1 MHGGPENMED
11 NILNRIYGKPID
23 IHVREDHGATE
34 TLQKKLMHDDRT
46 ETVFHSEPEDMNH
59 K

>member
-1 MHGGPENMED
+1 MED

-34 TLQKKLMHDDRT
+34 TLQKELMQDEKS
-46 ETVFHSEPEDMNH
+46 ETVFRSEAEDMHH

>member
-1 MHGGPENMED
+1 MED

-34 TLQKKLMHDDRT
+34 TLQRKLMQNDKT
-46 ETVFHSEPEDMNH
+46 ETVFRSEAEEMNH
-59 K
+59 R